1 MKECPKIQN
10 LAELID
16 RSAKLYGP
24 RKLFGQKEQGV
35 WHWITYSV
43 FQQKVESLRAAFAD
57 MGMKSG
63 DAVAIISSNSIA
75 FALTA
80 YAAYGLGATIV
91 PMYEVQKSDDW
102 KYIIQDCSAKFVF
115 TGNDKIKSVIQSMNL
130 ENVTHVVSF
139 RPVKTENEFDSI
151 DRMIEA
157 HPQGMKR
164 LDIDENSI
172 ADILYTSGT
181 TGMPKGVELTH
192 HNIIQN
198 AIHTFD
204 GFDASCEDRSLSFLP
219 WAHAFGKTVELH
231 IFPYFGASIAI
242 AESAKT
248 IQADLLEVNP
258 TILNGVP
265 KIFNKFYDKMILKAS
280 THMLSNEAFRLIDRL
295 SIKARNTKLSFIE
308 NIQLKGAAAV
318 VRPFILKGL
327 GGKLRF
333 CISGGAPLA
342 IDVISFFNNFG
353 ITIYEGYGMTETAP
367 IIAVNKHNHVK
378 FGSVGKVLHC
388 NQVTIQPVEDQ
399 ESTKL
404 GEIIVSGDCV
414 MRQYHNQ
421 PEVTQEVLVNNAFH
435 TGDLGY
441 LDEEG
446 YLFITG
452 RVKEQYKLENGKYV
466 VPGALEEKLN
476 TSHAIEHAVIFG
488 SGHPFNVA
496 LIRPTN
502 DFMEKFINENK
513 LESASQAELESN
525 AILRKELLDEVQR
538 VSTDFRGY
546 EKPQKIEIILDEFT
560 IQNGILTPALKLK
573 RREIEKR
580 YHDKIEAL
588 YKKG

>member
-1 MKECPKIQN
+1 LKDCPNIKT

-35 WHWITYSV
+35 WHWITYSE
-43 FQQKVESLRAAFAD
+43 FTQKVDRLRAAFAE
-57 MGMKSG
+57 MGMQAG
-63 DAVAIISSNSIA
+63 DAAAVIASNSIA

-115 TGNDKIKSVIQSMNL
+115 TGNDKIKEIIQSMNL
-130 ENVTHVVSF
+130 ENVKRVISF
-139 RPVKTENEFDSI
+139 RPVKAENNFDSI
-151 DRMIEA
+151 ERMIES

-164 LDIDENSI
+164 MDVDENSI

-248 IQADLLEVNP
+248 IQTDLLEVSP

-265 KIFNKFYDKMILKAS
+265 KIFNKFYDKMIVKAS
-280 THMLSNEAFRLIDRL
+280 THMLSNEAFRLIDKL
-295 SIKARNTKLSFIE
+295 SIKERNGKLSFVE
-308 NIQLKGAAAV
+308 SLQLKAASKV
-318 VRPFILKGL
+318 IRPFILKGL

-342 IDVISFFNNFG
+342 IEVISFFNHFG

-367 IIAVNKHNHVK
+367 IIAVNKHNNVK
-378 FGSVGKVLHC
+378 FGSVGKVLNC
-388 NQVTIQPVEDQ
+388 NKVTIQPVDDQ
-399 ESTKL
+399 DSKKL
-404 GEIIVSGDCV
+404 GEIVVSGECV
-414 MRQYHNQ
+414 MNQYHNL
-421 PEVTQEVLVNNAFH
+421 PEVTQEVLIDGAFH

-441 LDEEG
+441 IDDDG

-488 SGHPFNVA
+488 SGHPFNIA

-502 DFMEKFINENK
+502 DFIEKFVNENK
-513 LESASQAELESN
+513 LEGASQSQLETN
-525 AILRKELLDEVQR
+525 PVLRKTLLDEVQR
-538 VSTDFRGY
+538 VSADFRGY
-546 EKPQKIEIILDEFT
+546 EKPQKIEVILDEFT

-588 YKKG
+588 YKKA